1 MKRLSPELKVGIFAI
16 VVILVLSYMTFKVGT
31 LPLTWKKGY
40 RLYVVFD
47 DISGLDEKSRIKIAG
62 VDAGVVE
69 RIRLE
74 NGKARLTLFIEP
86 DVKIYRNAK
95 ASLKMTGLLGDKYLT
110 LTTGTPDEPL
120 LRDGDTIINVEPAAD
135 IDSLASELTS
145 AATYIGDLA
154 KTLREIFGEP
164 EKRAMRDA
172 IHNLNTITQ
181 DLKELLKENREP
193 LHRVL
198 VSLERFSEVLDEKGP
213 EFIENLNV
221 MAKNLRDKAPGLIEE
236 LREAARELKE
246 VIEENRYALKESIE
260 NVRKAS
266 ASAGNI
272 VQRIE
277 KGEGTLGKLLKDEK
291 LYESLSEV
299 AEKVDKTLDVVDR
312 LRTFMDFHTEYNTSE
327 GEWKGYFD
335 LTLQPK
341 KDKYY
346 ILGVVT
352 DPRGSVETIETTKD
366 GVTTKE
372 EKVKSRIEF
381 TAQFAKRFEDLT
393 LRIGM
398 MESTFG
404 VGADYFFHDD
414 KGRVKVDVW
423 DFSAHE
429 TKAKR
434 AHAKIGVDYRIFKYI
449 FISGGIDNLL
459 NENRRGIYIG
469 GGLKFEDE
477 DFKYL
482 FGRSPD
488 ISLP

>member
-31 LPLTWKKGY
+31 LPFTWKKGY
-40 RLYVVFD
+40 RLYVLFD

-62 VDAGVVE
+62 VDAGIVE
-69 RIRLE
+69 KIRLVD
-74 NGKARLTLFIEP
+74 GKAKLTLFIEP
-86 DVKIYRNAK
+86 DVRIYRNAK
-95 ASLKMTGLLGDKYLT
+95 ASLKMTGLLGDKYLA

-135 IDSLASELTS
+135 IDSLTNELTS
-145 AATYIGDLA
+145 AATYMGDLA
-154 KTLREIFGEP
+154 KTLKEIFGEP
-164 EKRAMRDA
+164 ERRAMRDA
-172 IHNLNTITQ
+172 IHNLNTISQ
-181 DLKELLKENREP
+181 DLKDLLKENKEP

-198 VSLERFSEVLDEKGP
+198 VSLERFSKVLDEEGP
-213 EFIENLNV
+213 EFMENLNV
-221 MAKNLRDKAPGLIEE
+221 VAKNLRDKAPGLMEDLGE
-236 LREAARELKE
+236 VAKELKE
-246 VIEENRYALKESIE
+246 VIEENRVTLKESIE
-260 NVRKAS
+260 NIRRLS
-266 ASAGNI
+266 RSAGNI
-272 VQRIE
+272 AQKIE
-277 KGEGTLGKLLKDEK
+277 KGEGTLGRLLKDER
-291 LYESLSEV
+291 LYESLSKV
-299 AEKVDKTLDVVDR
+299 AKKVDKTLDAVDK
-312 LRTFMDFHTEYNTSE
+312 LRTFMDFHSEYNTGE

-346 ILGVVT
+346 ILGAVA
-352 DPRGSVETIETTKD
+352 DPKGSVETIETTKD

-372 EKVKSRIEF
+372 EKISSKIEF
-381 TAQFAKRFEDLT
+381 TAQFAKRFENLA

-414 KGRVKVDVW
+414 KGRIKMDVW

-429 TKAKR
+429 AKAKR
-434 AHAKIGVDYRIFKYI
+434 AHARIGVDYRIFKYI

-482 FGRSPD
+482 FGRSPG
-488 ISLP
+488 ISLR